1 MSSFILS
8 SYSEL
13 LQQHTVVVMFL
24 TMLVGAGGNAGNQS
38 AVLVIRGL
46 ATGEIRE
53 WTRYICGE
61 VKMAVAISIIMVFA
75 GFARV
80 AMFHG
85 TYQDAV
91 AISSSLLAI
100 VFISIV
106 AGASLPLLLYHCR
119 FDPAHAGATIQ
130 VIMDLAGVL
139 ITCMVCSVLLPS
151 NGGDVLI
158 PEPGA
163 HGPAHDVAAMASQPS
178 ARTGRYDDAGWRP
191 IERIAHDGT

>member
-1 MSSFILS
+1 
-8 SYSEL
+8 
-13 LQQHTVVVMFL
+13 MFL

-46 ATGEIRE
+46 ATGELGE
-53 WTRYICGE
+53 WSRYICSE
-61 VKMAVAISIIMVFA
+61 VKMAVAISIIMVGA

-106 AGASLPLLLYHCR
+106 AGASLPLLLHHCR

-151 NGGDVLI
+151 NGDDVLL
-158 PEPGA
+158 PETGARVPG
-163 HGPAHDVAAMASQPS
+163 HDMMALS
-178 ARTGRYDDAGWRP
+178 AQLKAGRYDDAGWQP
-191 IERIAHDGT
+191 IERPTHDTRDGT

>member
-1 MSSFILS
+1 MGRCVPWGARAAAAPRRHAPPTRSQAFQSVSSFILS

-61 VKMAVAISIIMVFA
+61 VKMAVAISIIMVGA

-80 AMFHG
+80 VGA
-85 TYQDAV
+85 
-91 AISSSLLAI
+91 
-100 VFISIV
+100 
-106 AGASLPLLLYHCR
+106 ASLPLASPPR
-119 FDPAHAGATIQ
+119 PRR
-130 VIMDLAGVL
+130 
-139 ITCMVCSVLLPS
+139 
-151 NGGDVLI
+151 GGL
-158 PEPGA
+158 G
-163 HGPAHDVAAMASQPS
+163 S
-178 ARTGRYDDAGWRP
+178 ARSSLSDLRW
-191 IERIAHDGT
+191 